1 MSLAVPQDLTVD
13 GAGLSV
19 GIVAA
24 RYNPTLVD
32 ALLHQVF
39 EQLRA
44 AGVKEKKIR
53 VYRVPGS
60 NELPSA
66 AQWLATAAKPDVI
79 VALGVIIRGDTKH
92 YELVAEAS
100 AQGLMR
106 VALDTRIAVRVHQ
119 MWEAGLLDEVRRLDV
134 DGLREGRT
142 ASKALGY
149 SQVLAHLDG
158 LLSAEQAIED
168 TITATRRF
176 ARRQESW
183 FRPDP
188 RIHWLGYD
196 DPQRIER
203 ALNIIGSA

>member
-1 MSLAVPQDLTVD
+1 MSLAVPKELTVD
-13 GAGLSV
+13 GTGLSV

-32 ALLHQVF
+32 ALLHQVHDHL
-39 EQLRA
+39 QA

-66 AQWLATAAKPDVI
+66 AQWLASAAKPDVI

-106 VALDTRIAVRVHQ
+106 VALDTRIAVINGVVVAENQKQADDRCFGKINRGA
-119 MWEAGLLDEVRRLDV
+119 EFAR
-134 DGLREGRT
+134 
-142 ASKALGY
+142 AALEMAD
-149 SQVLAHLDG
+149 LK
-158 LLSAEQAIED
+158 
-168 TITATRRF
+168 RRF
-176 ARRQESW
+176 SK
-183 FRPDP
+183 
-188 RIHWLGYD
+188 
-196 DPQRIER
+196 
-203 ALNIIGSA
+203 